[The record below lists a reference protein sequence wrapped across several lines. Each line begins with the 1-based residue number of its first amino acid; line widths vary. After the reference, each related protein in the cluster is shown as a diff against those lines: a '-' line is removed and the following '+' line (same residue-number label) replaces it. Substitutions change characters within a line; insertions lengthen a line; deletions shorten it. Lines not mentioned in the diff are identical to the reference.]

1 MSQSCTPYT
10 YIYLHSYPCF
20 LSVEKAL
27 QDVNDEKMT
36 QLSRR
41 RSTKKGL
48 LAPTATCRS
57 PKRKKIRRYEAKPRN
72 NPTVVCLT
80 ASAPLSQEEQTT
92 NLLKSLTSR
101 ISTCRCVYI
110 SCCCLIGSCYPVGNS
125 LVFKP
130 LHNRLDPT
138 LGFRPSR
145 ETPHRGNGAQSGTSL
160 LVAVQS
166 LPV

>member
-1 MSQSCTPYT
+1 MLKAVLLCWLLFKACRSEITIPPVIWRFRKCGGCHLNCVCLLHHTCYT
-10 YIYLHSYPCF
+10 GRNLSDKCRKAAPPIHIYLHSYPCF

-41 RSTKKGL
+41 RPTKKGL

-72 NPTVVCLT
+72 NPTVVCLI

-110 SCCCLIGSCYPVGNS
+110 S
-125 LVFKP
+125 
-130 LHNRLDPT
+130 
-138 LGFRPSR
+138 
-145 ETPHRGNGAQSGTSL
+145 
-160 LVAVQS
+160 
-166 LPV
+166 